1 MTKEYKTA
9 FMDDFKSIAILIV
22 DKQGNPE
29 AFKVSI
35 NARKQK
41 KLKEYFGKEKA

>member
-9 FMDDFKSIAILIV
+9 FVDDFKAIAILIT

-29 AFKVSI
+29 AFKVPI

-41 KLKEYFGKEKA
+41 KLKEYFNRRVE